1 MFFVAFR
8 DKESFPRRNGIA
20 KTREKAK
27 MMRKRYC
34 SAISEYIMSGGV
46 IILFIVFTS
55 WVKIVYNC
63 LKNTTKIAN
72 RFAVL
77 FFIRTFAAQFM
88 PPWPIAFSWVIDETP
103 DSLRNHIKFKLHN
116 HEQNN

>member
-8 DKESFPRRNGIA
+8 DKESFPRGNGIA
-20 KTREKAK
+20 KIREIAK
-27 MMRKRYC
+27 RCEKDIAAQYQNIYC
-34 SAISEYIMSGGV
+34 QVGSV
-46 IILFIVFTS
+46 LFIVFTS

-88 PPWPIAFSWVIDETP
+88 WPWPIAFSWVIDETP